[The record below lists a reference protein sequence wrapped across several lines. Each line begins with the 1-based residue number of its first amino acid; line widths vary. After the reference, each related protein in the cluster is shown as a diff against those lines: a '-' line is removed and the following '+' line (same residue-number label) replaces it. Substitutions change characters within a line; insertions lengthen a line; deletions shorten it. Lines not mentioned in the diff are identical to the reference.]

1 MLEKL
6 LIYNA
11 FKLAFRTNVRT
22 NNAVSRVA
30 FATENP
36 HENTIK
42 NSLFIHET
50 SLVWSQLRRIAE
62 ESIEPW
68 SWDVYKWNTHYLKVQ

>member
-11 FKLAFRTNVRT
+11 FKLVWRTNEQT

-36 HENTIK
+36 
-42 NSLFIHET
+42 
-50 SLVWSQLRRIAE
+50 RIFG
-62 ESIEPW
+62 
-68 SWDVYKWNTHYLKVQ
+68 KVM